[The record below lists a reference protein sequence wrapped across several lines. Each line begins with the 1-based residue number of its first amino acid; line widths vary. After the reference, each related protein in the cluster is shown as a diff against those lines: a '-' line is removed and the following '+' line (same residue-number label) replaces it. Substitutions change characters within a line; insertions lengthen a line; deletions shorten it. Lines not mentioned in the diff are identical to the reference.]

1 MSDFDSADAERTVE
15 LSVES
20 TVEFEGDPAVATE
33 TDDVEVA
40 PDSGDA
46 VTVFRVM
53 NVEAV
58 TYDLADSSPIA
69 HFIEVEAPFR
79 YMAVPLG
86 LPDAISM
93 HQALSGIEGRRPGTH
108 ELMTAVL
115 ARAQIDVI
123 AARIVRYEQGVFYA
137 ELDLMTPRGHELFDC
152 RTSDA
157 ITLALRQS
165 VPSPILCAEVVL
177 AAL

>member
-1 MSDFDSADAERTVE
+1 MSDFDSADTEPT
-15 LSVES
+15 VES
-20 TVEFEGDPAVATE
+20 TIVSAHDAHVTE
-33 TDDVEVA
+33 EIEHPTFSAEA
-40 PDSGDA
+40 P

-58 TYDLADSSPIA
+58 TFDLADSSPVV
-69 HFIEVEAPFR
+69 HLIEAEAPFR
-79 YMAVPLG
+79 YMAVPLA
-86 LPDAISM
+86 LPDALAM
-93 HQALSGIEGRRPGTH
+93 HQALSGLEGRRPGTH

-115 ARAQIDVI
+115 ARVQIDVI

-137 ELDLMTPRGHELFDC
+137 ELDLMTPRGRELFDC

-157 ITLALRQS
+157 LTIALRQS
-165 VPSPILCAEVVL
+165 VPSPILCADEVL